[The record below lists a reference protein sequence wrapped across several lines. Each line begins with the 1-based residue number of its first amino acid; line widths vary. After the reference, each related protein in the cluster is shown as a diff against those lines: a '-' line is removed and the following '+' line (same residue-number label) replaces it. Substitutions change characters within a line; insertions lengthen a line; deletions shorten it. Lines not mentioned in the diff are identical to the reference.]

1 MMGKDGLSAIAKDVL
16 GDVQKE
22 AETIILTAER
32 EAKETLKA
40 AKEQADHDYKAI
52 ITKAK
57 SKAEVEKRK
66 VASVTEVEMRNRM
79 LQTKEELVD
88 IAFEKALVKLK
99 NFVET
104 DDYHDYMLKD
114 IQNAVK
120 RIGQKDLIIKVN
132 AKDKDWLTPDVLKV
146 LSKKLHCALRISEKT
161 EDFLG
166 GCIVQTEDGK
176 IICDATLDSRLQELK
191 PVLRVE
197 LSKILF
203 EERS

>member
-1 MMGKDGLSAIAKDVL
+1 MGKDGLSAIAKDVL

-120 RIGQKDLIIKVN
+120 RIGIKDLIIKVN

>member
-1 MMGKDGLSAIAKDVL
+1 MIVKDGLLAIAKDVL

-32 EAKETLKA
+32 DAKETLKA
-40 AKEQADHDYKAI
+40 AKAQADHDYKAI
-52 ITKAK
+52 ITQTK
-57 SKAEVEKRK
+57 SKAEAEKRK

-79 LQTKEELVD
+79 LQAKEELVD

-104 DDYHDYMLKD
+104 EEYHDYMFKN
-114 IQNAVK
+114 IQNAVE

-132 AKDKDWLTPDVLKV
+132 AKDKDWLTPDVLKL
-146 LSKKLHCALRISEKT
+146 LSKKLHCQLRISEKT
-161 EDFLG
+161 EDYLG
-166 GCIVQTEDGK
+166 GCIVQTQDGK
-176 IICDATLDSRLQELK
+176 IIFDATLDNRLQELK

-203 EERS
+203 EE

>member
-120 RIGQKDLIIKVN
+120 RIGIKDLIIKVN